1 MTAQNR
7 AVIWIAGGAGLL
19 WLLYVLSGILLPFV
33 VGMTVAFLFDPLAD
47 RLEKLGLSRVMAT
60 AVITAGFFFILGLG
74 IVLLLPVIISEVRAF
89 AGAMPEY
96 LIRAQELLNAPA
108 LERVRQIIAPVT
120 NGGVSAEQFSG
131 VAGDVAAWL
140 GGVLARVVSG
150 GFALFN
156 ILSLV
161 FLTPIISFYF
171 LMDWDRMIARIDS
184 MLPLQYAAVIRN
196 LANET
201 NDVLAGFIRG
211 QMIVCVALAGFYG
224 LGLTLSGLK
233 FGLIAGMI
241 AGAFTFVPF
250 LGSLIGLTLSLGLAI
265 VQYWPALSPIGV
277 IVAIFVAGQILE
289 GNFLTPRLVG
299 ARVRLHPLWITF
311 ALLSFGLLM
320 GFTGVLLAV
329 PVAAIMGVLVR
340 HFVQVYLHS
349 PLYHGGDAAAMQALG
364 GRADD
369 RATDI

>member
-7 AVIWIAGGAGLL
+7 AVIWMGAAAILI
-19 WLLYVLSGILLPFV
+19 WLLYMLSAILLPFV
-33 VGMTVAFLFDPLAD
+33 VGMSVAFLFDPLAD
-47 RLEKLGLSRVMAT
+47 RLEKAGLSRVMAT
-60 AVITAGFFFILGLG
+60 AVITCGFFTVLG
-74 IVLLLPVIISEVRAF
+74 IALVLLLPVVFSEAQALIS
-89 AGAMPEY
+89 AMPEY
-96 LIRAQELLNAPA
+96 LARARELLNAPA
-108 LERVRQIIAPVT
+108 LERVRQILTPVT
-120 NGGVSAEQFSG
+120 SSGNAAEQFSG
-131 VAGDVAAWL
+131 MAGQVAAWL
-140 GGVLARVVSG
+140 GGVLAQVVSG

-156 ILSLV
+156 ILSLI

-184 MLPLQYAAVIRN
+184 MLPLQHAAVIRDI
-196 LANET
+196 ARET

-211 QMIVCVALAGFYG
+211 QMIVCMALAGFYG
-224 LGLTLSGLK
+224 LCLTLSGLK
-233 FGLIAGMI
+233 SGLIAGMI

-250 LGSLIGLTLSLGLAI
+250 LGALIGLTLSLSLAI
-265 VQYWPALSPIGV
+265 VQYWPSLSMMGI

-311 ALLSFGLLM
+311 ALLSFGLLL

-329 PVAAIMGVLVR
+329 PAAAVIGVLVR
-340 HFVQVYLHS
+340 HFVQVYLRS
-349 PLYHGGDAAAMQALG
+349 PLYHGGAVLQAVE

-369 RATDI
+369 RAVDS